1 MIQINLLRQYPS
13 SAGTRIL
20 GWPSPRK
27 VGTLLVLVILGHVG
41 WQYLALLHRKSQAA
55 ARIETLGRRQKEAE
69 ATQSRLAQVKV
80 RLTQLEEQ
88 LEAIEH
94 LRKRQKGP
102 LGLVNAITESLPR
115 LPILWLTVLEEED
128 RVMSIEGEARS
139 LASITD
145 FITTL
150 KRSPALTR
158 VDLSGW
164 EASDKTLRFRAESE
178 ISY

>member
-13 SAGTRIL
+13 RAGPRFL

-27 VGTLLVLVILGHVG
+27 VGTLLVFAILGHAG
-41 WQYLALLHRKSQAA
+41 WQYLTLFHRKSEAV
-55 ARIETLGRRQKEAE
+55 ARIEALGRRRKEAE
-69 ATQSRLAQVKV
+69 VSQAKLAQLQL
-80 RLTQLEEQ
+80 REARLEER
-88 LEAIEH
+88 LEVIAH
-94 LRKRQKGP
+94 LRTRQKGP
-102 LGLVNAITESLPR
+102 LDLVNAITESLPR
-115 LPILWLTVLEEED
+115 LPTLWLTGLEEKD
-128 RVMSIEGEARS
+128 RVVSIEGEALS

-164 EASDKTLRFRAESE
+164 EARGRTLRFRAESK